1 MEQWKARFF
10 ALQNTSGGSG
20 LEELVGMYEAR
31 LRILQDE
38 NAKLVNL
45 IKQLINDN
53 EHKDLAIA

>member
-1 MEQWKARFF
+1 
-10 ALQNTSGGSG
+10 
-20 LEELVGMYEAR
+20 MYEAR
-31 LRILQDE
+31 LKILQDE